1 MSDDLVK
8 RWRKGDPFGGVMQQ
22 AADRIEALTKERDT
36 LRDWDDY
43 FRKMLGYKRDG
54 RPSPECLDEWLG
66 KVLKEENND

>member
-8 RWRKGDPFGGVMQQ
+8 RLRSCLESEYTYDPDKDE

-54 RPSPECLDEWLG
+54 RPSPECLDEWLD
-66 KVLKEENND
+66 KVLK